1 MSQQVKGI
9 ELALGDI
16 VLCSAHGETYN
27 CATVKQLSEH
37 EVTLFRPY
45 VHTED
50 FSYTGGILC
59 FIGIEEFKA
68 SRSGTF
74 TLLRRKGPIR

>member
-1 MSQQVKGI
+1 MKSVKGT

-16 VLCSAHGETYN
+16 VLCSAHGDTYN

-45 VHTED
+45 VQTDD
-50 FSYTGGILC
+50 FAYSGGIIC
-59 FIGIEEFKA
+59 YIGIEEFKA
-68 SRSGTF
+68 SRSGMF